1 MLEFALL
8 QTAKAKLTTQPKH
21 LTAHPGSFSSHVH
34 DLGYALGLR
43 EFHPFKPVRIISPR
57 SFGSKAVLLSKERPD
72 LHKPT
77 HDLEECRRTEIPR
90 A

>member
-8 QTAKAKLTTQPKH
+8 QTAKAKLTTKKTPH
-21 LTAHPGSFSSHVH
+21 GTSRPISSHVH

-57 SFGSKAVLLSKERPD
+57 SFGSKAVLLSK
-72 LHKPT
+72 
-77 HDLEECRRTEIPR
+77 
-90 A
+90 